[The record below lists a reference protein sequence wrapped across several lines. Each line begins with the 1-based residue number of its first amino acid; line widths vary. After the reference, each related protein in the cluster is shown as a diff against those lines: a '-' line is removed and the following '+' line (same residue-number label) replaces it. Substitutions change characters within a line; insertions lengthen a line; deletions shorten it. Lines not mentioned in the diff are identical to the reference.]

1 MFLRNIN
8 NPFKCYC
15 RKANNAEFGGNLIV
29 IGIGMIILRFRNF
42 KNKLFT
48 KISFSMLT
56 VMMAHIFKLLRK
68 TYVETINADLSPDS
82 GQSSGA
88 AGYEF

>member
-1 MFLRNIN
+1 
-8 NPFKCYC
+8 
-15 RKANNAEFGGNLIV
+15 
-29 IGIGMIILRFRNF
+29 
-42 KNKLFT
+42 
-48 KISFSMLT
+48 MLT